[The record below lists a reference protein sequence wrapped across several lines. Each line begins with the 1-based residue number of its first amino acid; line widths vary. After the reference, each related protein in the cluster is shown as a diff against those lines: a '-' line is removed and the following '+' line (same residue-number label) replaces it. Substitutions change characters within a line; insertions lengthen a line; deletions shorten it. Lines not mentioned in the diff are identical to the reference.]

1 MARCPCPWDGPESQR
16 ENLVPVAQG
25 RLVQAWNPLATKVPF
40 FQFASAL
47 SPGAMQ
53 RGDERSDCTLPPPAR
68 NGLRSATRSNAPP
81 LSCTGRTGGVFPFS
95 KTGGDL
101 NEALDQRRF
110 RAVRTSLVHRPGR
123 DPGSGQRGQPFVH
136 FPYIAPFGQKR
147 GLPEPPRTLAVTGSG
162 RQDSNLRPSAPK
174 APALPSCATPR
185 LQHSSP

>member
-1 MARCPCPWDGPESQR
+1 
-16 ENLVPVAQG
+16 
-25 RLVQAWNPLATKVPF
+25 
-40 FQFASAL
+40 
-47 SPGAMQ
+47 MQ

-123 DPGSGQRGQPFVH
+123 DPGSGQRSLPFVH
-136 FPYIAPFGQKR
+136 FPYIAPLGEKR
-147 GLPEPPRTLAVTGSG
+147 GLPEPPRTLAVTRSG

-174 APALPSCATPR
+174 ASHGVKPLKGF
-185 LQHSSP
+185 